1 MERPAESRAPLA
13 FILSSSRRRGNS
25 GRAVVTLRVEVVEPD
40 VLRLHMWSWQGR
52 LAGYEV
58 SAYVMRGVLVDTGLP
73 RGWRD
78 LAPVLRTMSLRGAVI
93 THCHEDHAGNAA
105 ELAAMGMPLLM
116 HPSCDAALRHPE
128 QIGVYRRLVWGTPR
142 VLTGSVKSF
151 DPSPLRVIPLPGH
164 TEDHLVVW
172 DAERRILAGGD
183 LFLGVKVRVAHDGES
198 PRRLVES
205 LRAVVAL
212 EPRLLLDA
220 HRGAVRDPVSLLR
233 AKIDWMEETMG
244 EIHALH
250 ARGIDEREITKRVLG
265 REELVGVVS
274 RGEYSKR
281 EYVRAVLTDGER

>member
-25 GRAVVTLRVEVVEPD
+25 GRVIVTLRVEVVEPD

-58 SAYVMRGVLVDTGLP
+58 SAYVMRGVLVDAGAP
-73 RGWRD
+73 RAWRD
-78 LAPVLRTMSLRGAVI
+78 LEPAVRAMTLRGAVI

-105 ELAAMGMPLLM
+105 ELAATGMPLLM
-116 HPSCDAALRHPE
+116 HPACEAALRHP
-128 QIGVYRRLVWGTPR
+128 QRIGVYRRLVWGSAR
-142 VLTGSVKSF
+142 ALTGTVRSF
-151 DPSPLRVIPLPGH
+151 DPSPLTVLPLPGH

-183 LFLGVKVRVAHDGES
+183 VFLGVKVRVAHDGES
-198 PRRLVES
+198 PTRLVES
-205 LRAVVAL
+205 LRAIVAL
-212 EPRLLLDA
+212 APRLLLDA
-220 HRGAVRDPVSLLR
+220 HRGAVRDPVPLLR
-233 AKIDWMEETMG
+233 AKIDWMEATMG
-244 EIHALH
+244 EIRALH
-250 ARGIDEREITKRVLG
+250 ARGVDERAIARRVLG

-281 EYVRAVLTDGER
+281 EFVRAVLSDK